1 MSGGNIITIS
11 TAGSGINTLFLHRLS
26 VLQQSSARTGTSTL
40 YRENRGSGCVLCSSL
55 RCFSFPLSRT
65 DLFITNQLSLRTGF
79 RCLSPPPPLSCL
91 SPHIAPFFALPPFA
105 FYPIPATRQRCPAR
119 SSQTAASR
127 GTHWTTRGLCRSPW
141 INSPCSAWTTTRT
154 PCTTTT
160 RSPEKKA
167 SI

>member
-1 MSGGNIITIS
+1 MSGGNIITIP
-11 TAGSGINTLFLHRLS
+11 TAGSGINTPFLLLLLLLS
-26 VLQQSSARTGTSTL
+26 VLQQSLARTGTSTL

-55 RCFSFPLSRT
+55 RCFFSPLSRT

-79 RCLSPPPPLSCL
+79 RCLSPPPP
-91 SPHIAPFFALPPFA
+91 HITPFFALPPIA

-154 PCTTTT
+154 PCTTAT
-160 RSPEKKA
+160 RSPGKKA
-167 SI
+167 ST